1 MLLYRARMQLRLCLD
16 TGWGSRMTDK
26 GRVTCRDTTWLVSD
40 ARDRLLTERE
50 QVALAEHIA
59 ECKLCQ
65 GASRQFGALFREV
78 GAYLKGEAPDTE
90 A

>member
-1 MLLYRARMQLRLCLD
+1 
-16 TGWGSRMTDK
+16 
-26 GRVTCRDTTWLVSD
+26 VSD

-59 ECKLCQ
+59 ECNLCQ

>member
-26 GRVTCRDTTWLVSD
+26 GRVTCRDTTWLASD
-40 ARDRLLTERE
+40 ARDRPLTERE

-59 ECKLCQ
+59 ECNLCQ
-65 GASRQFGALFREV
+65 GASNGTLFREV